1 MDHHTDFI
9 ETVRLKSNSD
19 GSSTFEKGKL
29 PSLQE
34 ISVSSF
40 WISRQTEDWE
50 KNTHPAPRRQ
60 YVITLKGKVRFKVS
74 DGSTF
79 LLEPGI
85 ILLAEDTEGIG
96 HSWEIEEGEKWERIY
111 IPMDENSENLFVSDS
126 YKI

>member
-1 MDHHTDFI
+1 MDHHSDFI
-9 ETVRLKSNSD
+9 AAIRLKSNSD

-29 PSLQE
+29 PSLQA
-34 ISVSSF
+34 IHVSSF

-60 YVITLKGKVRFKVS
+60 YVVTLKGKIRFKVS

-85 ILLAEDTEGIG
+85 ILLAEDTEGVG

-111 IPMDENSENLFVSDS
+111 IPMDENSDNLFVSDS
-126 YKI
+126 YKK

>member
-1 MDHHTDFI
+1 MDHYSDFI
-9 ETVRLKSNSD
+9 AAIRLKSNSD

-34 ISVSSF
+34 INVSSF

-60 YVITLKGKVRFKVS
+60 YVVTLKGKIRFKVS

-85 ILLAEDTEGIG
+85 ILLAEDTEGVG

-111 IPMDENSENLFVSDS
+111 IPMNENSENIFVSDP
-126 YKI
+126 Y

>member
-9 ETVRLKSNSD
+9 EAVRLKSNSD

>member
-1 MDHHTDFI
+1 MDHHLDFI
-9 ETVRLKSNSD
+9 AAIRLKSNFD
-19 GSSTFEKGKL
+19 GSSTFEKGKF
-29 PSLQE
+29 PSLQA

-50 KNTHPAPRRQ
+50 KNIHPAPRRQ
-60 YVITLKGKVRFKVS
+60 YVVTLKGKIRFEVS

-79 LLEPGI
+79 LLEPGVV
-85 ILLAEDTEGIG
+85 LLAEDTEGVG

>member
-1 MDHHTDFI
+1 MNYHTDFI
-9 ETVRLKSNSD
+9 EAVRLKSNSD

-29 PSLQE
+29 PSLQA

-85 ILLAEDTEGIG
+85 ILLAEDTEGVG

-126 YKI
+126 YKK

>member
-1 MDHHTDFI
+1 MDHHSDFI
-9 ETVRLKSNSD
+9 AAIRLKSNSD

-60 YVITLKGKVRFKVS
+60 YVVTLKGKIRFK
-74 DGSTF
+74 DYYDIT
-79 LLEPGI
+79 
-85 ILLAEDTEGIG
+85 
-96 HSWEIEEGEKWERIY
+96 K
-111 IPMDENSENLFVSDS
+111 
-126 YKI
+126 